1 MKRTVLCFAIMI
13 SLAACGKTAVPECP
27 DLNISSAVDI
37 SYKQM
42 KITADTETDENGA
55 LKFIIRSPDNLEGVS
70 VICDESGITAA
81 CGDVEI
87 KNEKGYYPFAYL
99 YDALKKAKTT
109 EPVSIEK
116 SGDGVKYVYD
126 GFTIIADEQTNRL
139 KHIETEYC
147 DYEMR

>member
-1 MKRTVLCFAIMI
+1 MI
-13 SLAACGKTAVPECP
+13 SLAACGKPDVPPRP
-27 DLNISSAVDI
+27 DFNVSSSVEI

-42 KITADTETDENGA
+42 KVTADVKTDENGDLRA
-55 LKFIIRSPDNLEGVS
+55 VIRSPEILDGISL
-70 VICDESGITAA
+70 ICNESGITAI
-81 CGDVEI
+81 CGEVEI
-87 KNEKGYYPFAYL
+87 SNKTGYYPFAYL

-116 SGDGVKYVYD
+116 SGNIIKFMYD
-126 GFTIIADEQTNRL
+126 GFIIETDELTNGI